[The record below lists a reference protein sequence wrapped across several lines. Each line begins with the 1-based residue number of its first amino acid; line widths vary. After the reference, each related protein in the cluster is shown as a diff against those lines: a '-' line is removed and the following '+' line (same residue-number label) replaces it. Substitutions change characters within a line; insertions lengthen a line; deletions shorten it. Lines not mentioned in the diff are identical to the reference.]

1 MLTEG
6 FGALRTS
13 QDVHG
18 TWKDKGNSLQFFRAH
33 TRVLLALNP
42 QQLLPHMKPFWPFD
56 EFPGMSVWEFLLPA
70 ENTAVS
76 LPQLLGISGF
86 SPVCALPKVLV
97 LEAPGLA

>member
-33 TRVLLALNP
+33 RRVLLAWSP
-42 QQLLPHMKPFWPFD
+42 QQLLAHMKPSWRFD
-56 EFPGMSVWEFLLPA
+56 EFPGMNVEFLLPV

-76 LPQLLGISGF
+76 LPHFLGISGF
-86 SPVCALPKVLV
+86 SPVCAQPKVLG